1 MGKAKVRLKLHQSPA
16 KIEAMMF
23 KALQKRI
30 QQRLSMTWSIKL
42 IDGFTDLFEQ
52 EIKSQEFFNSLNAST
67 RGSLKGSLGLVD
79 GQKDMS
85 TIIEFWK
92 EHMAFKVHKGSRTRG
107 SFGGFTMG
115 IIKAD
120 YQDVLSHPVASFA
133 SEHNFDVDWLQ
144 YLLVGGTVFN
154 YRIVWKGGG
163 SLFPDEMFSPPKSRT
178 GLALMLKKITG
189 SWQLPP
195 PYAPS
200 GENNVVIRAFT
211 PAFQSKFEAMARA
224 VIFA

>member
-1 MGKAKVRLKLHQSPA
+1 MAKTKVRLKLHQSSA
-16 KIEAMMF
+16 KIEGMIF
-23 KALQKRI
+23 KALKNKI

-52 EIKSQEFFNSLNAST
+52 EIKSQEFFNSLNANV
-67 RGSLKGSLGLVD
+67 RGSLKGSLGLTD

-133 SEHNFDVDWLQ
+133 SEHNFDVDWLR
-144 YLLVGGTVFN
+144 YLLVGGTVFG

-163 SLFPDEMFSPPKSRT
+163 PLFGDDMFAQYSRT
-178 GLALMLKKITG
+178 DLALMLKKTTG

-195 PYAPS
+195 PHAPS
-200 GENNVVIRAFT
+200 GEDNVVIRAFT